1 MINGY
6 RKCVFCVV
14 YADRE
19 FLLLH
24 RKLNWEGWEF
34 CKGGIR
40 KNETPEQAVKRE
52 IREETHLK
60 LLEIKKFNIKG
71 KFLYDKKSQKQKGYK
86 GASYILFSAKVKKGK
101 VKYSK
106 TEHDGYKWCSFKQAL
121 KLLEFENQRKCL
133 KIVEKSI
140 K

>member
-6 RKCVFCVV
+6 RRCVFCVV
-14 YADRE
+14 HADNE

-24 RKLNWEGWEF
+24 RKLNWKGWEF

-52 IREETHLK
+52 VREETHLK
-60 LLEIKKFNIKG
+60 LLEIRKFKIKG
-71 KFLYDKKSQKQKGYK
+71 KFIYDKKAQKQKGYI
-86 GASYILFSAKVKKGK
+86 GASYVLFFAEVKKGN
-101 VKYSK
+101 VKISK

-121 KLLEFENQRKCL
+121 KLLTWKNQKDCL
-133 KIVEKSI
+133 RIIKKSL
-140 K
+140 

>member
-1 MINGY
+1 MINSY
-6 RKCVFCVV
+6 RNCVFCVV
-14 YADRE
+14 YADSQ

-24 RKLNWEGWEF
+24 RKLNWKGWEF

-71 KFLYDKKSQKQKGYK
+71 KFLYDKKAQKQKGYK
-86 GASYILFSAKVKKGK
+86 GASYILFSALVKKGK
-101 VKYSK
+101 PKISK
-106 TEHDGYKWCSFKQAL
+106 IEHDSYKWCAFRQAL
-121 KLLEFENQRKCL
+121 KLLTWPNQKKCL
-133 KIVEKSI
+133 KIVKKSLH
-140 K
+140 